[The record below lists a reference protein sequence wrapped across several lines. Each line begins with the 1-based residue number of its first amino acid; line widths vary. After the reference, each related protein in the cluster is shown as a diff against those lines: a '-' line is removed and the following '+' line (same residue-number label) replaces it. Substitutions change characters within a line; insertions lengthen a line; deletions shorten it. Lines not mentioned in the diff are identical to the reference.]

1 MTTQNF
7 KDIFLTY
14 YNPLCNYAL
23 SILHDEVLV
32 EDIIQEVFL
41 HFWNQRHTIDL
52 SGNIKSYLFTATKHQ
67 VFESIRK
74 DKSRNKM
81 LEGFLMQNNLHNI
94 QNDEQ
99 EWSEWVKIDQVYSSL
114 RHLPPKCR
122 EVFELAKL
130 KGLTYSQIAETMQ
143 ISPKTVENHMAK
155 AFTILRD
162 KLKDTSY

>member
-1 MTTQNF
+1 MTKQNF
-7 KDIFLTY
+7 KDIFITY

-23 SILHDEVLV
+23 SIVHDEVWV
-32 EDIIQEVFL
+32 EDIVQEVFL
-41 HFWNQRHTIDL
+41 NFWNQRHTIDL
-52 SGNIKSYLFTATKHQ
+52 TGNIKSYLFTATKNQ
-67 VFESIRK
+67 IFESLRK
-74 DKSRNKM
+74 DKSRSKM
-81 LEGFLMQNNLHNI
+81 LEGLLTLSNQQNI

-99 EWSEWVKIDQVYSSL
+99 ELSEWVKIDQVYSSL

-155 AFTILRD
+155 AFSILRD

>member
-1 MTTQNF
+1 
-7 KDIFLTY
+7 
-14 YNPLCNYAL
+14 
-23 SILHDEVLV
+23 
-32 EDIIQEVFL
+32 
-41 HFWNQRHTIDL
+41 
-52 SGNIKSYLFTATKHQ
+52 
-67 VFESIRK
+67 
-74 DKSRNKM
+74 M
-81 LEGFLMQNNLHNI
+81 LEGFLTLSNQQNI
-94 QNDEQ
+94 QNEEQ

>member
-1 MTTQNF
+1 M
-7 KDIFLTY
+7 
-14 YNPLCNYAL
+14 CNYAL
-23 SILHDEVLV
+23 SIVQDEVWV
-32 EDIIQEVFL
+32 EDIVQEVFL
-41 HFWNQRHTIDL
+41 NFWNQRHTIDL
-52 SGNIKSYLFTATKHQ
+52 TGNIKSYLFTATKNQ
-67 VFESIRK
+67 IFESLRK

-81 LEGFLMQNNLHNI
+81 LEGFLTLSNQQNV
-94 QNDEQ
+94 QNEEQ
-99 EWSEWVKIDQVYSSL
+99 ELSEWVKIDQVYSSL

>member
-1 MTTQNF
+1 LTKQNF

-23 SILHDEVLV
+23 SIVQDEVWV
-32 EDIIQEVFL
+32 EDIVQEVFL
-41 HFWNQRHTIDL
+41 NFWNQRHTINL
-52 SGNIKSYLFTATKHQ
+52 TGNIKSYLFTATKNQ
-67 VFESIRK
+67 IFESLRK

-81 LEGFLMQNNLHNI
+81 LEGFLTLSNQQNI
-94 QNDEQ
+94 QNEEQ
-99 EWSEWVKIDQVYSSL
+99 ELSEWVKIDQVYSSL

>member
-1 MTTQNF
+1 LTKQNF

-23 SILHDEVLV
+23 SIVQDEVWV
-32 EDIIQEVFL
+32 EDIVQEVFL
-41 HFWNQRHTIDL
+41 NFWNQRHTIDL
-52 SGNIKSYLFTATKHQ
+52 TGNIKSYLFTATKNQ
-67 VFESIRK
+67 IFESLRK

-81 LEGFLMQNNLHNI
+81 LEGFLTLSNQQNV
-94 QNDEQ
+94 QNEEQ
-99 EWSEWVKIDQVYSSL
+99 ELSEWVKIDQVYSSL

>member
-1 MTTQNF
+1 MTKQNF

-23 SILHDEVLV
+23 SIVQDEVWV
-32 EDIIQEVFL
+32 EDIVQEVFL
-41 HFWNQRHTIDL
+41 NFWNQRHTIDL
-52 SGNIKSYLFTATKHQ
+52 TGNIKSYLFTATKNQ
-67 VFESIRK
+67 IFESLRK

-81 LEGFLMQNNLHNI
+81 LEGFLTLSNQQNV
-94 QNDEQ
+94 QNEEQ
-99 EWSEWVKIDQVYSSL
+99 ELSEWVKIDQVYSSL

>member
-1 MTTQNF
+1 LTKQNF

-23 SILHDEVLV
+23 SIVQDEVWV
-32 EDIIQEVFL
+32 EDIVQEVFL
-41 HFWNQRHTIDL
+41 NFWNQRHTIDL
-52 SGNIKSYLFTATKHQ
+52 TGNIKSYLFTATKNQ
-67 VFESIRK
+67 IFESLRK

-81 LEGFLMQNNLHNI
+81 LEGFLTLSNQQNI
-94 QNDEQ
+94 QNEEQ
-99 EWSEWVKIDQVYSSL
+99 ELSEWVKIDQVYSSL